1 MKKVAV
7 TTMVFM
13 GLMACVIVF
22 NIILCEAV
30 PEYKDFLTAA
40 VAEET
45 TPPFVKAS
53 TVNVTKKNEEKTE
66 EKTEEKLTLEE
77 LKEKYDIS
85 ALESSSSSSGAD
97 NDGAERTIVDKTYH
111 EDCGTGKGYWVIT
124 YSDGSTAVE

>member
-1 MKKVAV
+1 MKKVAA
-7 TTMVFM
+7 TTLVFM

-22 NIILCEAV
+22 NIILCVAV
-30 PEYKDFLTAA
+30 PEYKDFLTTA

-45 TPPFVKAS
+45 APPVVKAS
-53 TVNVTKKNEEKTE
+53 TVSVTKKNEKP
-66 EKTEEKLTLEE
+66 TEEKLTLEE

-85 ALESSSSSSGAD
+85 ALACSSSCDEECGG
-97 NDGAERTIVDKTYH
+97 GAERTIVDKAYH

>member
-40 VAEET
+40 VSEET
-45 TPPFVKAS
+45 APPVVKAS
-53 TVNVTKKNEEKTE
+53 TVNVTKKNEKP
-66 EKTEEKLTLEE
+66 TEEKLTLEE